1 MIPKPM
7 TITRTRSSAP
17 LFGSTA
23 SFLQMYRSEPL
34 ERVEAIKSGV
44 SATLAV
50 AVAGKMGVPKE
61 RLFTTLGIS
70 RATIDRKVR
79 ENKNLSADEGSR
91 VLGMAR
97 LVGQVQALV
106 EESGNP
112 EGFNAAEWIA
122 GWLERPLPAL
132 GGRKPAEFMDTAEG
146 QAMVANV
153 LERAQSGAYS

>member
-1 MIPKPM
+1 M
-7 TITRTRSSAP
+7 
-17 LFGSTA
+17 
-23 SFLQMYRSEPL
+23 
-34 ERVEAIKSGV
+34 SGMRGFEVV
-44 SATLAV
+44 S
-50 AVAGKMGVPKE
+50 GGVGVTSIDE
-61 RLFTTLGIS
+61 GLRELGI
-70 RATIDRKVR
+70 
-79 ENKNLSADEGSR
+79 
-91 VLGMAR
+91 AR

-146 QAMVANV
+146 QAMVANI